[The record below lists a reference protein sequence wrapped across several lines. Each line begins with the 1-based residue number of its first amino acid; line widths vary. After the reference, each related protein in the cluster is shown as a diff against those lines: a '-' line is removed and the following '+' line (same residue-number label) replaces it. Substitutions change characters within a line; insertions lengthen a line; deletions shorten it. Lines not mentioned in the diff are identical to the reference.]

1 MASMTSMEDQETKLG
16 GKWLTMD
23 QPPLLKLLQNILRE
37 YPKDA
42 QIFHELVQNAEDAEA
57 TIMKLL
63 FVPETSTSSP
73 PEFEK
78 YFQSPGVCV
87 YNDALF
93 NEVDWKNIRSVC
105 ISHKETEENKIGK
118 YGQGFKSI
126 FHLTDH
132 PLIVSGDTVLLI
144 DPFSH
149 HSCGYYELK
158 NIFSTILTSTHIKS
172 CFELFG
178 LTEEAIQNNFYDGTL
193 FWFPFRKL
201 ESELSKNVFTENKV
215 EQLLNNFADDASI
228 VLLFLNNLQKIQM
241 YNHKDPTTLYLQV
254 ERTQLLS
261 ETNFPE
267 NTIPLENTPDQCIIR
282 DIEIR
287 LTTAENLNQ
296 TDKWLIVNQ
305 TDRTSNTERDEFDI
319 GPHCKPNITLAY
331 HYESGEDKPMVGG
344 RVFNYLPLPVT
355 CITGFPVCVQ
365 GPFAI
370 SQNRRELKLPDKR
383 STDRFVLWNETLF
396 QLIPSTYKL
405 LVNYLISTSDRNG
418 NSEKLIST
426 VYNCIPDIDKVETF
440 WKPYTESIYREILS
454 LPLFFTELIDN
465 HWVCKEVALNLP
477 TDNAVPLV
485 RTRVIAFLLDHK
497 QPVIKIGG
505 NIPSVLDCSEINLI
519 TPAFMV
525 NLLRNAV
532 LPETYAEEM
541 RLCLLEYILQD
552 ATLDFDGIKLIP
564 VENEDNVC
572 FRRSYLDYDE
582 PEDKLLLLSDDQRR
596 VFPGLDYRIVKI
608 AGLSDSAYQS
618 LKKIAASEKYQ
629 LCCLHLDDLPML
641 LQSVIKQ
648 QCNPFDTDGAV
659 EIIEDS
665 PLTINWITQVWKL
678 INSFDP
684 HDLEPFEDIHL
695 IPRRNPAS
703 NNIQTITHLLTMN
716 RSYLFSSYE
725 GCPNIASNIQ
735 TILESV
741 GVEVI
746 TYPCDVLQP
755 CEHLLIGNYIKIP
768 TFDSLIQ
775 LCKDNKDLQN
785 KIQRILGFKRTLY
798 LPNSEVTSAT
808 SFGQKE
814 DLTTRIKGILRD
826 HPIDHSFL
834 NELLQNADD
843 AGATEVHFV
852 YDKRQHSEN
861 NDGIFD
867 ERWEPL
873 LGPALCVFNNAC
885 FTETDIKGIQELGI
899 GGKCGDKS
907 KAGQFGFGFNAVY
920 HITDV
925 PSFITKGPDSPGGG
939 VFCAFDPH
947 CKYAPYAHYDEPG
960 MRMNLDELIDKYP
973 SVYRSHIGDVLTSD
987 TGTWFRFP
995 LRNDSMM
1002 TSSELLITDNTDP
1015 ETETLQLIECMKEN
1029 IVDSLIFL
1037 MNINCIK
1044 MSQIHENT
1052 DHLELMKKA
1061 EVDLTK
1067 SDAKTR
1073 TRFQDSV
1080 GRNVQLL
1087 NSSSTYQCG
1096 ELEEYRYHITINE
1109 ENEHYKTYLVVQAIG
1124 LHNIDQTTRD
1134 VVKNIKRLPVGGV
1147 AVLADSSE
1155 NITEDKRPKTKYR
1168 VFSTLPLPS
1177 TTGLTVHINGHFELD
1192 SSRKQ
1197 LFETSHSKKQND
1209 NRYRWNI
1216 ILLKQNLS
1224 LVYVSC
1230 MEELKSFLFQDYED
1244 NGFNKLE
1251 TFLAHFPVDNT
1262 QHMYWQTL
1270 LFYFYQS
1277 IKTRSASLFP
1287 VSPEYTSLIVQD
1299 KLGSANYININWVY
1313 EGESHDVFFD
1323 DLDSQISGSD
1333 WQDSPTNGTVQEKA
1347 GKLRQLFVNM
1357 GMKLSCGSKDL
1368 WKSFSKTCE
1377 NHNGRKR
1384 HNVFSSLSPSDFA
1397 CVCKENVSP
1406 KTVSLFLKKKFNA
1419 LCSSEWQTAVKVI
1432 PIDDIELCLDYLLKA
1447 LNWKD
1452 IIGLPLLMTDDGLVH
1467 PIQSRNEFFL
1477 SEFEDLLLGMEGSFV
1492 HRSLVPSLTKY
1503 TKECKSSKLFKKLD
1517 LENFATLL
1525 ERSQDKARLKSA
1537 SIIDWDQKETPV
1549 KDKWIQTFWKF
1560 FKSHQDENEDM
1571 RVPDSLHNWCL
1582 IPALFGTETF
1592 LVPLGK
1598 GYCVVDLNTFERD
1611 EGLKMIINKLQI
1623 PKSLIKPDLKES
1635 VSLLATYPDAN
1646 KTFDCFQYWMTYRN
1660 VELTSHECA
1669 IILGYFGQNTGNL
1682 SQKRIQDMR
1691 KLTIFET
1698 IDDGIKKIPVNHQDI
1713 VVTTFDAAMP
1723 VQGLH
1728 YLFNSIKVTVLKYNP
1743 DAGRL
1748 YRALKFS
1755 VLLNNAM
1762 VHPIPD
1768 LYATMILPHIHKLNT
1783 PNILAHL
1790 EYILAKKLHDSSCI
1804 KEQLSKVR
1812 FISQNDK
1819 LKSASEFFDRND
1831 KLFKDF
1837 CEESEFPPTPF
1848 SHKMWH
1854 ELLKEAGMKTK
1865 RSKEILIEFAKRMIK
1880 IAATNL
1886 SYDAK
1891 TLKSKAI
1898 VEAIF
1903 KFIHDSKN
1911 SKAVVESFTK
1921 EIRTISCILP
1931 QKIGEEYTAIHAGVV
1946 GDTLMRFERSLLDS
1960 RFHIVWTVQPTLPYY
1975 AMSDKPISALHVGQ
1989 APCIKSV
1996 LQHTE
2001 NICASISLSW
2011 KEEQNDLIKRIMK
2024 DVYEYFCDNLEDESE
2039 ITKNLSRI
2047 PLVHVT
2053 KHKTFVRAENIVK
2066 ILSSGSEIVP
2076 YLIQAPEEYAP
2087 FYKLFRFLGMTDTPT
2102 IKTYANVLSNFYK
2115 DFGKGRLNIEQIEQ
2129 VGEATK
2135 GLVQMLQAT
2144 MVDASHIDVDE
2155 SQTESDDSRND
2166 SDEKQIDINESHTDI
2181 DDLILM
2187 TTDFRLVP
2195 SSEIFLETR
2204 DDERQR
2210 IMKNGTL
2217 NLMADLTIVS
2227 LSKSQIEEIFMK
2239 LPEKLRP
2246 TFAST
2251 SIHEEVISTDEVFLN
2266 SDIADKLKDYIT
2278 SEHFI
2283 TGILR
2288 LAKYKASSRN
2298 RPIGENSLLDIES
2311 NLKTVQICTVK
2322 QLQTVLS
2329 LNTRRLNETEVS
2341 KRCYLDKKKNILYF
2355 TSFDVDAVKWLSLY
2369 DLELASAIEPL
2380 WNGNIEKDQILK
2392 ILSKI
2397 DLNPL
2402 EFSKRLDDLGI
2413 PPMDE
2418 TGIIS
2423 FVPLPGSLVP
2433 KELTAFLVPLESIV
2447 TLKSFVIYS
2456 DWKNTQRYKYGVVL
2470 DVILSDEQN
2479 AEYILNVG
2487 SSSPRNIHMSELFMI
2502 KEMSEI
2508 NYETVHLND
2517 DEYSHRSDLTLS
2529 AAMRFRMNQQPNPQ
2543 PDEGRRWLQQAKYD
2557 LEVAKLTKKTID
2569 EELSKGYNWIC
2580 IICQQ
2585 AAEKALKGAMY
2596 TINAD
2601 EVQRVHSLT
2610 AHIPEGDTEL
2620 LPIACLLESTIGSI
2634 EKMRY
2639 PIYRALPA
2647 DLYEKEDALE
2657 ALQVTEQI
2665 INEVQEKYIKSL

>member
-42 QIFHELVQNAEDAEA
+42 QIFHELVQNADDAEA

-93 NEVDWKNIRSVC
+93 NEVDWTNIRSVC

-126 FHLTDH
+126 FHLT
-132 PLIVSGDTVLLI
+132 
-144 DPFSH
+144 
-149 HSCGYYELK
+149 
-158 NIFSTILTSTHIKS
+158 
-172 CFELFG
+172 
-178 LTEEAIQNNFYDGTL
+178 
-193 FWFPFRKL
+193 
-201 ESELSKNVFTENKV
+201 
-215 EQLLNNFADDASI
+215 
-228 VLLFLNNLQKIQM
+228 
-241 YNHKDPTTLYLQV
+241 
-254 ERTQLLS
+254 

-267 NTIPLENTPDQCIIR
+267 NTIPLENTPDQCLIR
-282 DIEIR
+282 EIEIK
-287 LTTAENLNQ
+287 LTTAETPSQ
-296 TDKWLIVNQ
+296 TNKWVIVKQ
-305 TDRTSNTERDEFDI
+305 TDRTSNNQRDEFDI
-319 GPHCKPNITLAY
+319 GQHCKPNITLAY
-331 HYESGEDKPMVGG
+331 HYTSSEDKPMIGG
-344 RVFNYLPLPVT
+344 RIFNYLPLPIT

-405 LVNYLISTSDRNG
+405 LVIYLISTSDRNG
-418 NSEKLIST
+418 NSEKLVST

-440 WKPYTESIYREILS
+440 WKPYTESIYEELVS

-465 HWVCKEVALNLP
+465 HWVTKEVALNPP
-477 TDNAVPLV
+477 TDNAVPVV
-485 RTRVIAFLLDHK
+485 RTRVTTFLLDHK

-505 NIPSVLDCSEINLI
+505 NIPSVLDRSEINLI

-532 LPETYAEEM
+532 MPETYVEEM

-552 ATLDFDGIKLIP
+552 TTLDIDGIKLIP
-564 VENEDNVC
+564 VENGDYVC
-572 FRRSYLDYDE
+572 FRRSNLYDDE
-582 PEDKLLLLSDDQRR
+582 PKEKFLLLSDDQRR
-596 VFPGLDYRIVKI
+596 VFPGLDYRIFKTD
-608 AGLSDSAYQS
+608 GLSDSAYQ
-618 LKKIAASEKYQ
+618 KKYQ

-641 LQSVIKQ
+641 LQSVIQ
-648 QCNPFDTDGAV
+648 QHCFPFDTDGVA

-665 PLTINWITQVWKL
+665 PLTIDWITQVWKL

-695 IPRRNPAS
+695 IPRRKPAS
-703 NNIQTITHLLTMN
+703 NNFQTITHLLTMKKT
-716 RSYLFSSYE
+716 YLFSSYE

-746 TYPCDVLQP
+746 PYPCDVLQP

-775 LCKDNKDLQN
+775 LCKNNKDLQN
-785 KIQRILGFKRTLY
+785 KIQRILGFKRTLD
-798 LPNSEVTSAT
+798 LPNSEITSAT

-852 YDKRQHSEN
+852 YDKRQHSKS

-925 PSFITKGPDSPGGG
+925 PSFITKGLDSPGGG

-947 CKYAPYAHYDEPG
+947 CKYAPYAHYDQPG

-1002 TSSELLITDNTDP
+1002 TSSELLITDNTDS
-1015 ETETLQLIECMKEN
+1015 ETVTLQLIECMKEN

-1037 MNINCIK
+1037 MNVNCIT
-1044 MSQIHENT
+1044 MSQINENT
-1052 DHLELMKKA
+1052 DNLELIKKA

-1067 SDAKTR
+1067 SDAQTR

-1087 NSSSTYQCG
+1087 NSSYTYQCS
-1096 ELEEYRYHITINE
+1096 ELKEYRYHMTIKE
-1109 ENEHYKTYLVVQAIG
+1109 ENQHYKTYLVVQAIG

-1134 VVKNIKRLPVGGV
+1134 VVNDIKRLPVGGV

-1155 NITEDKRPKTKYR
+1155 NITNDKRPKTKYR

-1209 NRYRWNI
+1209 NRYRWNT
-1216 ILLKQNLS
+1216 ILLQQNLS
-1224 LVYVSC
+1224 
-1230 MEELKSFLFQDYED
+1230 
-1244 NGFNKLE
+1244 
-1251 TFLAHFPVDNT
+1251 HVD
-1262 QHMYWQTL
+1262 W
-1270 LFYFYQS
+1270 
-1277 IKTRSASLFP
+1277 RDSA
-1287 VSPEYTSLIVQD
+1287 
-1299 KLGSANYININWVY
+1299 
-1313 EGESHDVFFD
+1313 
-1323 DLDSQISGSD
+1323 
-1333 WQDSPTNGTVQEKA
+1333 TNETVQEKA

-1368 WKSFSKTCE
+1368 GKSFSKTCE

-1384 HNVFSSLSPSDFA
+1384 HNVYSSLSPSEFV

-1419 LCSSEWQTAVKVI
+1419 LCSSEWQTALKVI

-1467 PIQSRNEFFL
+1467 PIQRRNEFFYL
-1477 SEFEDLLLGMEGSFV
+1477 NLKTYCL
-1492 HRSLVPSLTKY
+1492 
-1503 TKECKSSKLFKKLD
+1503 ECKSSGLFQKLD
-1517 LENFATLL
+1517 LVNFATLL
-1525 ERSQDKARLKSA
+1525 ERSQDKEILKSA
-1537 SIIDWDQKETPV
+1537 RIIDWNQKETRV
-1549 KDKWIQTFWKF
+1549 KDKWIETFWTF
-1560 FKSHQDENEDM
+1560 FKSCQDENEDM
-1571 RVPDSLHNWCL
+1571 IIPDSLHNWCL
-1582 IPALFGTETF
+1582 IPALFGTQTY

-1598 GYCVVDLNTFERD
+1598 GYCVADLKTFERD
-1611 EGLKMIINKLQI
+1611 EGLTMIIKKLQI
-1623 PKSLIKPDLKES
+1623 PESLIKPDLKES
-1635 VSLLATYPDAN
+1635 LSLLATHTDAN
-1646 KTFDCFQYWMTYRN
+1646 KTFDCFQYWMNHRN

-1669 IILGYFGQNTGNL
+1669 IILGYFGHNTGNL
-1682 SQKRIQDMR
+1682 SKTRIRAMR

-1698 IDDGIKKIPVNHQDI
+1698 IDDGIKQIPVNHQDI
-1713 VVTTFDAAMP
+1713 VVTAVDDAMP

-1748 YRALKFS
+1748 YQALKFS
-1755 VLLNNAM
+1755 VPSNNAM
-1762 VHPIPD
+1762 VHPISD

-1783 PNILAHL
+1783 PNLLVHL
-1790 EYILAKKLHDSSCI
+1790 EYILAKKLHDSSSI
-1804 KEQLSKVR
+1804 KEQLRKVR
-1812 FISQNDK
+1812 FIPQNDK
-1819 LKSASEFFDRND
+1819 LKSASEFFDRNI

-1848 SHKMWH
+1848 NDKKWYK
-1854 ELLKEAGMKTK
+1854 LLKKPGMKTK
-1865 RSKEILIEFAKRMIK
+1865 MSKEILIEFAKRMIK

-1891 TLKSKAI
+1891 TLKSKTI
-1898 VEAIF
+1898 VEEIF
-1903 KFIHDSKN
+1903 KFIHDPKN
-1911 SKAVVESFTK
+1911 SKTVVTSFIA
-1921 EIRTISCILP
+1921 EIRTISFILP
-1931 QKIGEEYTAIHAGVV
+1931 QKIGEEYTAIQAGVV
-1946 GDTLMRFERSLLDS
+1946 GDTLMRFEGSLS
-1960 RFHIVWTVQPTLPYY
+1960 ANRFNIVWTVRPTLPYY
-1975 AMSDKPISALHVGQ
+1975 AMSDKPISALHVER

-2001 NICASISLSW
+2001 NICASLSLSW
-2011 KEEQNDLIKRIMK
+2011 NIDQNELIETIMK
-2024 DVYEYFCDNLEDESE
+2024 DIYEYFCDNLEDESE
-2039 ITKNLSRI
+2039 ITKTLSSI
-2047 PLVHVT
+2047 PLIHVT
-2053 KHKTFVRAENIVK
+2053 KHKTFVRADNIVK
-2066 ILSSGSEIVP
+2066 NLESELVP
-2076 YLIQAPEEYAP
+2076 YLIQAPEQYAP

-2102 IKTYANVLSNFYK
+2102 TKTYAKVLSNFYK
-2115 DFGKGRLNIEQIEQ
+2115 DFGKGRLNIEQIKQ
-2129 VGEATK
+2129 VEKATK
-2135 GLVQMLQAT
+2135 GLVQMLQTT
-2144 MVDASHIDVDE
+2144 MVDESQIGVDEIQTENDE

-2166 SDEKQIDINESHTDI
+2166 SDESRIDINESQTDI

-2217 NLMADLTIVS
+2217 NLIADLTIFS
-2227 LSKSQIEEIFMK
+2227 LNKSQIEEIFRK

-2246 TFAST
+2246 IFART

-2278 SEHFI
+2278 SEHFM

-2288 LAKYKASSRN
+2288 LAKYKPSSRN
-2298 RPIGENSLLDIES
+2298 RQMGESSLLDIES
-2311 NLKTVQICTVK
+2311 NLKTIQICTVK
-2322 QLQTVLS
+2322 QLQTILS

-2380 WNGNIEKDQILK
+2380 WNGTIEKDQILK

-2402 EFSKRLDDLGI
+2402 EFSKRLDDIGI

-2433 KELTAFLVPLESIV
+2433 KELTEFLVPLESV
-2447 TLKSFVIYS
+2447 VPLKSFVIYR
-2456 DWKNTQRYKYGVVL
+2456 DWENTQRYKYGVVL

-2479 AEYILNVG
+2479 TEYILNVG
-2487 SSSPRNIHMSELFMI
+2487 SSSPRKMHMSELFMI

-2508 NYETVHLND
+2508 NYETL
-2517 DEYSHRSDLTLS
+2517 
-2529 AAMRFRMNQQPNPQ
+2529 F
-2543 PDEGRRWLQQAKYD
+2543 
-2557 LEVAKLTKKTID
+2557 
-2569 EELSKGYNWIC
+2569 
-2580 IICQQ
+2580 
-2585 AAEKALKGAMY
+2585 
-2596 TINAD
+2596 
-2601 EVQRVHSLT
+2601 
-2610 AHIPEGDTEL
+2610 
-2620 LPIACLLESTIGSI
+2620 
-2634 EKMRY
+2634 
-2639 PIYRALPA
+2639 
-2647 DLYEKEDALE
+2647 
-2657 ALQVTEQI
+2657 
-2665 INEVQEKYIKSL
+2665 